1 MEQQSG
7 GSDQGER
14 SELMEQQSGGS
25 DQGERSELN
34 TWRSDRET

>member
-1 MEQQSG
+1 
-7 GSDQGER
+7 
-14 SELMEQQSGGS
+14 MEQQSGGS